1 METTR
6 DPPRRTLG
14 TLRCHPRLAQ
24 GLSPPPQDP
33 SCLSLYSSRVSL
45 RNLRFPTP
53 PPRAAPPSS
62 ARAAR
67 LCKPVVSLLLAR
79 IKLGTRIFL
88 LDSVPWDLGSRVF
101 CTTSRRYRVTL
112 KQPGRREGGCG
123 SPVRTA
129 EPGPRRNSPLPGKAL
144 TLPERN
150 ERKTEKRVN

>member
-6 DPPRRTLG
+6 GPPAGHWGRSGATPGLHRGFPHLPRT
-14 TLRCHPRLAQ
+14 PPAS
-24 GLSPPPQDP
+24 LSIPPGFH
-33 SCLSLYSSRVSL
+33 SKTCVSL
-45 RNLRFPTP
+45 HP

-112 KQPGRREGGCG
+112 KQAGRREGGCG
-123 SPVRTA
+123 SPV
-129 EPGPRRNSPLPGKAL
+129 PRRGLARGETPPSPARP
-144 TLPERN
+144 
-150 ERKTEKRVN
+150 

>member
-1 METTR
+1 M
-6 DPPRRTLG
+6 
-14 TLRCHPRLAQ
+14 
-24 GLSPPPQDP
+24 PPQA
-33 SCLSLYSSRVSL
+33 CAGA
-45 RNLRFPTP
+45 FPTSP
-53 PPRAAPPSS
+53 GPLLPFSLFLQGFTQKPAFPYTPPRAAPPSS